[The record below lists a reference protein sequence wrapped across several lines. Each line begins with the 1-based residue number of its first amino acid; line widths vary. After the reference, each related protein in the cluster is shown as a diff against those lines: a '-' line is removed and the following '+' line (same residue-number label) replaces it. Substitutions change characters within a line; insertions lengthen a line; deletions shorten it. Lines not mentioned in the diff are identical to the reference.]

1 MKRVLVLLLVCA
13 LVMISVTGR
22 PFPVT
27 RAAGEALYV
36 EIPQDSYCRAPA
48 TTVYLPIMMG
58 NLSADPSLLIRSIEV
73 LDGKGQTVAVERT
86 EFKLE
91 SLAGKACSSEEI
103 RAALG
108 IIPPAAAD
116 ITTAR
121 ALITQATGTADSKQR
136 TLLVDQAFL
145 ASRAKQSMKNP
156 EELTAEEAR
165 IQHLLRTT
173 TLAVDVTQ
181 FSTDTTSETAVPVT
195 VRITGEQAG
204 QAFTV
209 DQQTTVYPL
218 ASLPDGGTW
227 HPGDGHVHT
236 AGLPQP
242 DNTSQYAV
250 GYEESYGYS
259 DAQDG
264 ASVLGRRD
272 QANSRGMQWIVMT
285 DHAGADDHFAGLNPV
300 HLPQNQEPRLET
312 DEWSIYQAACSL
324 ATTQYSPTVTVCPGE
339 ELATKEIQGSADPG
353 HLLCYGKSSYA
364 SSFES
369 CSNLTYTTT
378 GNGGFGIVA
387 HPYRSISW
395 SNWSATPWSGLE
407 VISNE
412 SNLDTNA
419 VNKWDQQLLNKLS
432 DEIAGNYWCVAMANS
447 DVHTQTSPMWG
458 SNMNYIYTGSYSVP
472 GTSPA
477 VVWNA
482 IRNGALTASSDGS
495 FAAATVN
502 GLYPGSHTTVLR
514 NSTVSVFVTGTTAFP
529 TDEYARVRVLRN
541 GVEVSS
547 QQFHTA
553 GLNFNRTVSVQI
565 PSNCYIRVEVD
576 YGTRPDD
583 NQEPNWYGYCMINP
597 VFIGTSN

>member
-1 MKRVLVLLLVCA
+1 VKRVLALILVCA
-13 LVMISVTGR
+13 LLSVSVAGR
-22 PFPVT
+22 PLPAVK
-27 RAAGEALYV
+27 AAGEALYV
-36 EIPQDSYCRAPA
+36 EIPQDSYCRASA
-48 TTVYLPIMMG
+48 TTAYVPIMMG
-58 NLSADPSLLIRSIEV
+58 NLSADQSMLIRSVEI
-73 LDGKGQTVAVERT
+73 LDAKGQVVAAERT

-91 SLAGKACSSEEI
+91 SLAGKAGSSEEI
-103 RAALG
+103 RTALG
-108 IIPPAAAD
+108 IVPPTAAD

-121 ALITQATGTADSKQR
+121 AFVTEAASTVDRKQKSI
-136 TLLVDQAFL
+136 LVEQAFF

-156 EELTAEEAR
+156 DELTVDVAR
-165 IQHLLRTT
+165 IQQLLKTT
-173 TLAVDVTQ
+173 TLAVDLTRIT
-181 FSTDTTSETAVPVT
+181 TDTTSETAVLVT
-195 VRITGEQAG
+195 VRITGELAG
-204 QAFTV
+204 QPFTV
-209 DQQTTVYPL
+209 DQQTMVYFL
-218 ASLPDGGTW
+218 ASLPNGGMW

-236 AGLPQP
+236 AGLAQP
-242 DNTSQYAV
+242 DSASQYVA
-250 GYEESYGYS
+250 GREDLYGFS
-259 DAQDG
+259 DATDG
-264 ASVLGRRD
+264 ASILSRRD
-272 QANSRGMQWIVMT
+272 QANSKGMQWIVIT
-285 DHAGADDHFAGLNPV
+285 DHAGDDNHFAGPNPI

-312 DEWSIYQAACSL
+312 DEWSTYQTACSR
-324 ATTQYSPTVTVCPGE
+324 ATTENTPTVTTCAGE
-339 ELATKEIQGSADPG
+339 ELATKELQGTGGTG

-369 CSNLTYTTT
+369 CSDLTYKAT
-378 GNGGFGIVA
+378 GNGGFGVVA

-395 SNWSATPWSGLE
+395 SDWSATPWSGLE
-407 VISNE
+407 VISNQ

-419 VNKWDQQLLNKLS
+419 ISRWDQQLLNKLN
-432 DEIAGNYWCVAMANS
+432 DEIAGSYWCVAMANS
-447 DVHTQTSPMWG
+447 DVHTQTAPMWG
-458 SNMNYIYTGSYSVP
+458 ANMNYIYTGSYSAP

-514 NSTVSVFVTGTTAFP
+514 NSTVSVFVTGTTAFSS
-529 TDEYARVRVLRN
+529 DEYARVRVLRN

-565 PSNCYIRVEVD
+565 PANCYIRVEVY

-597 VFIGTSN
+597 VFIGASN